1 LLLCYFLLYN
11 GIGDNMNIVDLINK
25 KRENLELTKE
35 ELNYIIDSYMQG
47 ITKDYQISALL
58 MAICLNGMS
67 EEETFNL
74 TEIMLNSGEIYNLDN
89 VNGIKVDKHST
100 GGVGD
105 KTTLVIAP
113 LVASSG
119 LVVPKMSGRGLGHTG
134 GTIDKLE
141 SIEKFNVSLKRE
153 DFIKELNAIGL
164 AITTT
169 DMDMVPADKKLYALR
184 DVTGTVSSIPL
195 IASSIMS
202 KKIATNADKIV
213 LDVKVGDGALLK
225 TKESAIELAK
235 LMVKI
240 GKHFNKET
248 IAVITNMNYPIGSS
262 VGNGLEVQEAIQTL
276 KGAGDPDFRN
286 LCITLASY
294 MISLG
299 KNIDLESAKAEV
311 ITNLDNG
318 LAYQKF
324 EQMVSYQ
331 NGNIKNID
339 ISSKTIN
346 YKSTKEGYLNNI
358 KTLKLGQYV
367 MKLGAGRESIEDNID
382 YGVGIVLNKKIG
394 DYIHIGDTIATIYV
408 RGEDTSLKLL
418 DDIFIIEEH
427 QGEKEPLIYD
437 VVK

>member
-1 LLLCYFLLYN
+1 
-11 GIGDNMNIVDLINK
+11 MNIVDLINK

-169 DMDMVPADKKLYALR
+169 DIDMVPADKKLYALR

-318 LAYQKF
+318 LAYKKF

>member
-1 LLLCYFLLYN
+1 
-11 GIGDNMNIVDLINK
+11 MNIVDLINK

>member
-1 LLLCYFLLYN
+1 LYN

-318 LAYQKF
+318 LAYKKF

>member
-1 LLLCYFLLYN
+1 
-11 GIGDNMNIVDLINK
+11 MNIVDLINK

-318 LAYQKF
+318 LAYKKF

>member
-1 LLLCYFLLYN
+1 
-11 GIGDNMNIVDLINK
+11 
-25 KRENLELTKE
+25 
-35 ELNYIIDSYMQG
+35 
-47 ITKDYQISALL
+47 
-58 MAICLNGMS
+58 
-67 EEETFNL
+67 
-74 TEIMLNSGEIYNLDN
+74 
-89 VNGIKVDKHST
+89 
-100 GGVGD
+100 
-105 KTTLVIAP
+105 
-113 LVASSG
+113 
-119 LVVPKMSGRGLGHTG
+119 
-134 GTIDKLE
+134 
-141 SIEKFNVSLKRE
+141 
-153 DFIKELNAIGL
+153 
-164 AITTT
+164 
-169 DMDMVPADKKLYALR
+169 
-184 DVTGTVSSIPL
+184 
-195 IASSIMS
+195 
-202 KKIATNADKIV
+202 
-213 LDVKVGDGALLK
+213 
-225 TKESAIELAK
+225 
-235 LMVKI
+235 
-240 GKHFNKET
+240 
-248 IAVITNMNYPIGSS
+248 
-262 VGNGLEVQEAIQTL
+262 
-276 KGAGDPDFRN
+276 
-286 LCITLASY
+286 

-427 QGEKEPLIYD
+427 QGEKGPLIYD

>member
-1 LLLCYFLLYN
+1 
-11 GIGDNMNIVDLINK
+11 MNIVDLINK

-318 LAYQKF
+318 LAYKKF

-394 DYIHIGDTIATIYV
+394 DYIYIGDTIATIYV